1 MNYVYFFK
9 IFNHVVTCW
18 QDTITY
24 EDLDDIENVISKIG
38 KDNKL
43 AIEKEEIRDLKA
55 EISDYVE
62 DVQELEAVSEK
73 ARKTKVVITKTTN
86 LLIFHCVCFR
96 FLFEVLNLK

>member
-1 MNYVYFFK
+1 M
-9 IFNHVVTCW
+9 
-18 QDTITY
+18 
-24 EDLDDIENVISKIG
+24 
-38 KDNKL
+38 

>member
-1 MNYVYFFK
+1 M
-9 IFNHVVTCW
+9 
-18 QDTITY
+18 
-24 EDLDDIENVISKIG
+24 DDIENVISKIG

-86 LLIFHCVCFR
+86 LLIFLCVCFL